1 LSLYLTEEKTSS
13 FYIHWPFCP
22 YRCFYCPFIAIAGQ
36 DEFMEKYHEALITE
50 IKTFA
55 TKQSTDLFTGA
66 LSKEEVLAA
75 CAPEPWRK
83 SDKKNIIFLETLYF
97 GGGTPS
103 TYPLNLLLDT
113 FAILRNE
120 FSFSDNPE
128 ITLEV
133 NPGTVTENHLKIWQE
148 IGINRVSIGVQSFNE
163 KALTDVNRHQ
173 KVKDVIWLLSTIF
186 SYIKNVSVDI
196 ILGLPGVSKD
206 DWQSMLKKLVS
217 FPITHISMYILEI
230 HDTTQLFYKLQK
242 KELHLPHEEE
252 TIELFYWSC
261 NFLKEAGFNQY
272 EISNF
277 SRNNYY
283 SRHNTAYWEQQPF
296 KGFGLGAW
304 SFDGKQRLGNEKN
317 LMLYIKKASEQ
328 KDVEI
333 ETEVIS
339 STQRRTETIM
349 LGLRRACGVAYQ
361 LIVAGNEEE
370 RKKEKV
376 EKLIQEGFMV
386 KTADERLILTARG
399 LIVENRIVSE
409 II

>member
-1 LSLYLTEEKTSS
+1 MSLYLSEEKTSS

-36 DEFMEKYHEALITE
+36 DEFMEKYHEALIAE
-50 IKTFA
+50 IKTFTA
-55 TKQSTDLFTGA
+55 KQSVYVKTTPD
-66 LSKEEVLAA
+66 K
-75 CAPEPWRK
+75 K
-83 SDKKNIIFLETLYF
+83 SDIFLKTLYF

-120 FSFSDNPE
+120 FSFSSNCE

-133 NPGTVTENHLKIWQE
+133 NPGTVTEKHLEIWQKV
-148 IGINRVSIGVQSFNE
+148 GINRVSIGVQSFNE
-163 KALTDVNRHQ
+163 KALVDVNRHQ

-196 ILGLPGVSKD
+196 ILGLPGVSIA
-206 DWQSMLKKLVS
+206 DWKEMLQKLVS
-217 FPITHISMYILEI
+217 FPITHISMYILEV

-242 KELHLPHEEE
+242 KELNLPNEEE

-261 NFLKEAGFNQY
+261 NFLKDAGFNQY

-277 SRNNYY
+277 SRDNNY
-283 SRHNTAYWEQQPF
+283 SRHNTAYWEQKPF

-304 SFDGKQRLGNEKN
+304 SFDGHQRLGNEKN
-317 LMLYIKKASEQ
+317 LMMYIKKAQE
-328 KDVEI
+328 KKAVEVEI
-333 ETEVIS
+333 EIIS
-339 STQRRTETIM
+339 ENQKRTETIM
-349 LGLRRACGVAYQ
+349 LGLRRKSGVLYDVV
-361 LIVAGNEEE
+361 ISGNNEEK
-370 RKKEKV
+370 RSKEAKIT
-376 EKLIQEGFMV
+376 KLIEEGFMI
-386 KTADERLILTARG
+386 KTPDGRLVLTVRG